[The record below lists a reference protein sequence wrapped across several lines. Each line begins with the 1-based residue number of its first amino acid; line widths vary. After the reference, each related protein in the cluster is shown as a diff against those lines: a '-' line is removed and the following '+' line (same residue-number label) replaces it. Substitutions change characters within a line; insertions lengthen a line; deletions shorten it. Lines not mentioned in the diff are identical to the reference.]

1 MEYPNKKHKRLEV
14 DDVALTVTEVA
25 RTALKDIVCKRMLPL
40 PHVYEEVFWN
50 VVKKNGY
57 DDLMSQM
64 HLPSMPPS
72 MVEEFLQ
79 QTEEVLDGVQVT
91 MDSFFT
97 GTKDHIAGISDT
109 IEGIEGEFPTDSEM
123 GRKIKM
129 LIHHNQSLQREAAQA
144 QEKLR
149 DQASVIQDLRQKLR
163 IDPLTELLNRR
174 ALEADLKKELA
185 RSRRYSFPLSV
196 IMADIDFFKKIND
209 SLGHRVGDRVLQK
222 LAEIL
227 KKGVREVDLLYR
239 YGGEE
244 FVIILPHTPCK
255 AAAHLAERL
264 RQKIKKYVFTIPK
277 ENTKFSVT
285 VSFGVT
291 AVRDGDDID
300 GVLSRADSA
309 LYEAKSQG
317 RDKVTAACLD

>member
-1 MEYPNKKHKRLEV
+1 MSELNKKNGKTEA
-14 DDVALTVTEVA
+14 DEVALTVTEVA
-25 RTALKDIVCKRMLPL
+25 RTALKNIVCQRMLPL
-40 PHVYEEVFWN
+40 PHVYEDIFWS

-57 DDLMSQM
+57 DGLISHI
-64 HLPSMPPS
+64 HLPSMPPA

-79 QTEEVLDGVQVT
+79 QTEQVLDGVQIT

-97 GTKDHIAGISDT
+97 GTKDHIAGISNT
-109 IEGIEGEFPTDSEM
+109 IEGIEGEFPSDSEI
-123 GRKIKM
+123 GRKIQM
-129 LIHHNQSLQREAAQA
+129 LIHHNRSLQKEAAQA
-144 QEKLR
+144 QEKLK

-174 ALEADLKKELA
+174 ALEADLKKEMA

-196 IMADIDFFKKIND
+196 IMADIDYFKKIND

-222 LAEIL
+222 LADIL
-227 KKGVREVDLLYR
+227 KSGVREVDLLYR

-255 AAAHLAERL
+255 AAAKLAERL
-264 RQKIKKYVFTIPK
+264 RNNIKKYVFTIPK
-277 ENTKFSVT
+277 EKTKFSVT

-291 AVRDGDDID
+291 SVRDGDDID
-300 GVLSRADSA
+300 GLLSRADKA
-309 LYEAKSQG
+309 LYEAKSKG
-317 RDKVTAACLD
+317 RDQVVSACIG